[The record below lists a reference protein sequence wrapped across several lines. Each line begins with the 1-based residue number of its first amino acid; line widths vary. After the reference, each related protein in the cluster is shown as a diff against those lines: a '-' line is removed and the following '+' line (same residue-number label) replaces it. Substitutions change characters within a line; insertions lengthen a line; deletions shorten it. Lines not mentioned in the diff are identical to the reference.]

1 MRRKWYGGD
10 TQLSIRMFI
19 VMFLLTAV
27 YLAFLW
33 VLWEAGVG
41 MVTLIFIAAIM
52 AGVQYFMSDKLVL
65 WSAGAHI
72 VSPEQAPELHSMVE
86 RLAAM
91 ADLPKPQVAI
101 MDTPMP
107 NAFATGRSPSH
118 SVVAVTTGLLNRLDA
133 NEIESVLAHELTHIK
148 NRDVMVI
155 TIASFFSTVAFLVMR
170 MFMFSGMGYG
180 YGRRRDR
187 DSGSAILLVYL
198 AALVVWVV
206 SYLLIRALSRY
217 REYAADRGS
226 AIITGA
232 PSELASALIKISG
245 VMQRIPERDLREAQG
260 MNAFFIVPALTGAS
274 FMELFSTHPSL
285 EHRLERLA
293 KLEQQMQAR
302 GQ

>member
-155 TIASFFSTVAFLVMR
+155 TIASFLSTVAFLVMR

>member
-155 TIASFFSTVAFLVMR
+155 TIASFLSTVAFLVMR

-206 SYLLIRALSRY
+206 SYLLIRALPRY
-217 REYAADRGS
+217 RAYAAARGS
-226 AIITGA
+226 PTLTGA
-232 PSELASALIKISG
+232 PPELASPPPKLSG

>member
-155 TIASFFSTVAFLVMR
+155 TIASFLSTVAFLVMR

-274 FMELFSTHPSL
+274 FIELFSTHPSL